1 VADKELVELG
11 RFIRAARIK
20 AGYGSQRLL
29 AEHSGI
35 SNGTIARIENGMH
48 RPKPETLEILSEFI
62 SADYE
67 ELLEKAGY
75 IGDYKK
81 KEIESNRPREMK
93 YDSLEEINKLVEKYG
108 IEQMGF
114 FDIEEWKNLGPED
127 IRMLEEQFKLIVKL
141 AKERNE
147 EK

>member
-1 VADKELVELG
+1 MAELKERLREIRKKHKLTQKDMGTLLNITESAYGYYEQG
-11 RFIRAARIK
+11 RNEPSLDALKKI
-20 AGYGSQRLL
+20 
-29 AEHSGI
+29 AEKFEVSVSYLSG
-35 SNGTIARIENGMH
+35 
-48 RPKPETLEILSEFI
+48 ETDDPTPI
-62 SADYE
+62 D
-67 ELLEKAGY
+67 
-75 IGDYKK
+75 DT
-81 KEIESNRPREMK
+81 
-93 YDSLEEINKLVEKYG
+93 YDSLAEINKLVHKYG